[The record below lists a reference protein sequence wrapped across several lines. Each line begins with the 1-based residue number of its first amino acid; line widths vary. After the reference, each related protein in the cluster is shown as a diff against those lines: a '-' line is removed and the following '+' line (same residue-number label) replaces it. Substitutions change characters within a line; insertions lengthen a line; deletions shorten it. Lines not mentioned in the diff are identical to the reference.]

1 MPSAE
6 IISIGTELLLGEIV
20 DTNAPYLARLL
31 RSIGVDLFRKTTIGD
46 NKNRI
51 AAIIQESLSRCDII
65 ITTGGLGPTV
75 DDPTREA
82 VALAFG
88 VPTEFHPELWEQIQ
102 SRFARYGRLP
112 TENNRRQAFIPQGAI
127 AVENPVGTA
136 PAFMVE
142 IAGKVI
148 VALPG
153 VPKEMEYLMHNQ
165 VIPFLRQRFDLK
177 GMIKARVIH
186 TAGVGE
192 SQIDE
197 MIGDLETLSNPT
209 VGLLA
214 HSGQVDVRIT
224 AKADSEADADR
235 MIQELEKTLQER
247 LGDMIY
253 GADQDTLDDKVFE
266 TLQRKAWKLAV
277 LEAGLN
283 GDLLKRLSAN
293 PLWFL
298 EGKVL
303 LGTPGAGELHKQVT
317 FYQQT
322 SPAEVVLGISLL
334 PGVEKQDLYLILVT
348 PVEKAQ
354 QLHRS
359 YGGPPGNAPRWAVNN
374 ALNLLRLIP

>member
-20 DTNAPYLARLL
+20 DTNAPYVARLL
-31 RSIGVDLFRKTTIGD
+31 RGIGVDLFRKTTIGD
-46 NKNRI
+46 NTQRI
-51 AAIIQESLSRCDII
+51 AQIIQESLSRCDII

-82 VALAFG
+82 VALAVG
-88 VPTEFHPELWEQIQ
+88 VTTEYHPELWEQIEA
-102 SRFARYGRLP
+102 RFARYGRLP
-112 TENNRRQAFIPQGAI
+112 TENNRRQAFIPQGAL

-136 PAFMVE
+136 PSFILE
-142 IAGKVI
+142 TTGKVI
-148 VALPG
+148 IALPG
-153 VPKEMEYLMHNQ
+153 VPKEMEYLMQNA
-165 VIPFLRQRFDLK
+165 VIPFLRQRFDLH
-177 GMIKARVIH
+177 GIIKTRVIH

-224 AKADSEADADR
+224 AKANSEEEADR
-235 MIQELEKTLQER
+235 MILALEQTLRER

-253 GADQDTLDDKVFE
+253 GADQETLDGKVYE
-266 TLQRKAWKLAV
+266 TLQSKGWKLAI

-283 GDLLKRLSAN
+283 GELLKRVAGN
-293 PLWFL
+293 PLWFV
-298 EGKVL
+298 EGKILPGV
-303 LGTPGAGELHKQVT
+303 PGADELHQMVT
-317 FYQQT
+317 AYQQT
-322 SPAEVVLGISLL
+322 SSAQVILGISLL
-334 PGVEKQDLYLILVT
+334 PGVEKQDLYLDLIT
-348 PVEKAQ
+348 PLEAQ

-359 YGGPPGNAPRWAVNN
+359 YGGAPGNAPRWAVNN

>member
-31 RSIGVDLFRKTTIGD
+31 RGIGVDLFRKTTIGD
-46 NKNRI
+46 NIQRI
-51 AAIIQESLSRCDII
+51 AQIIQESLSRCDII

-82 VALAFG
+82 VALAVG
-88 VPTEFHPELWEQIQ
+88 VTTEYHPELWEQIQ
-102 SRFARYGRLP
+102 ARFERYGRQP
-112 TENNRRQAFIPQGAI
+112 TENNRRQAFIPQGAL

-136 PAFMVE
+136 PSFILE
-142 IAGKVI
+142 TKGKVI

-153 VPKEMEYLMHNQ
+153 VPKEMEYLMQHQ
-165 VIPFLRQRFDLK
+165 VIPFLRQRFDLH
-177 GMIKARVIH
+177 GIIKARVIH

-197 MIGDLETLSNPT
+197 IIGDLETLSNPT

-224 AKADSEADADR
+224 TKADSEVEADG

-253 GADQDTLDDKVFE
+253 GADQDTLDGVVFE
-266 TLQRKAWKLAV
+266 TLQSKAWKLAV

-283 GDLLKRLSAN
+283 GDLIKRLAAN
-293 PLWFL
+293 PFVFL
-298 EGKVL
+298 EGKIL
-303 LGTPGAGELHKQVT
+303 TGTPGPVELHELAVS
-317 FYQQT
+317 YQQA
-322 SPAEVVLGISLL
+322 SPAQVVLGISLL
-334 PGVEKQDLYLILVT
+334 PGTEKQNLYLTLIT
-348 PVEKAQ
+348 PVAVQ
-354 QLHRS
+354 QLHQS
-359 YGGPPGNAPRWAVNN
+359 YGGAPGNAPRWAVNN
-374 ALNLLRLIP
+374 ALNLLRKLS